1 MGSLNQATT
10 GLTQSV
16 VPAAIVVLGGYA
28 ASVATDFAKENVY
41 DVPIKG
47 GDALYPAVAAVLL
60 NVFLGGQM
68 ARHLTIG
75 MTAASLAEVADA
87 YGLV

>member
-1 MGSLNQATT
+1 MGSLNQAAN
-10 GLTQSV
+10 GLTRSV
-16 VPAAIVVLGGYA
+16 VPAAMVVLGGYA

-41 DVPIKG
+41 DVPVQG
-47 GDALYPAVAAVLL
+47 GDALYPAVATVLL
-60 NVFLGGQM
+60 NVFLGGQT
-68 ARHLTIG
+68 ARYLSIG